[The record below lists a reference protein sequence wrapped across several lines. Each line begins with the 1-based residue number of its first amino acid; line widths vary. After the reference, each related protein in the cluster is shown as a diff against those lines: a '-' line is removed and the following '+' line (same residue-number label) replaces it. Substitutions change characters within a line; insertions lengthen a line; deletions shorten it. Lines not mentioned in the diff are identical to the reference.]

1 MKWTAR
7 MSIIT
12 ASVWVPRGAAANFPT
27 KYDIDEKE
35 LARISELAKLHLED
49 AENDLNHA
57 RDPGNS
63 KPELDES
70 SEDETSN
77 GATLPNSQGCNSML
91 SSI

>member
-1 MKWTAR
+1 

-49 AENDLNHA
+49 AEKDLDHA
-57 RDPGNS
+57 RDPENS
-63 KPELDES
+63 KSGLDES
-70 SEDETSN
+70 SDDEISN
-77 GATLPNSQGCNSML
+77 GAALPNSQGCNPMIN
-91 SSI
+91 SI

>member
-1 MKWTAR
+1 MEWTAR

-49 AENDLNHA
+49 AEDDLDHA
-57 RDPGNS
+57 RNPEDS
-63 KPELDES
+63 KPEAEES
-70 SEDETSN
+70 SEEENPS
-77 GATLPNSQGCNSML
+77 GATLPDSQGCNSML
-91 SSI
+91 NLI